1 MPKKQTQAQPQK
13 TSEKQQKSKKKTPEQ
28 GDVLASSVGIKNQID
43 TGLACF
49 VLMGQFHEIPLNPQ
63 QLVREFTSENNAF
76 NADTILLAAKDIGLK
91 AKVVKTSDYA
101 RLRRT
106 PLPAIAQD
114 KDGHFFIVAKVSD
127 DQVLIHN
134 PLAGKPETLS
144 KDEFVAKWTGHLIL
158 MTRRALLSDAMR
170 KFDFKWFIPE
180 IVKHRKLFGEVLL
193 ASLFVQIFAL
203 ITPLFFQ
210 VVVDKVLVHH
220 SLTTLDVL
228 IIGLVTVALFEA
240 VLTGVRAYVLTHTTS
255 RIDVTLGARL
265 FRHML
270 NLPISYF
277 ENRRAGDTVARVREL
292 ETIRGFLTG
301 SALTAVLDAVFV
313 VVFLAV
319 MYYYAPLLTWIV
331 MGSIPCYVALSFF
344 VTPVLRSRI
353 EEKFKRGADNQ
364 AFLIE
369 NINGVETVKASAVE
383 PQMRRR
389 WEEQLAAYVTAGFKA
404 TNLNNIASQI
414 AQSISKLTMA
424 LTLFFGAKMVMAGDM
439 TIGML
444 VAFNMLSGRVTM
456 PILRLA
462 QLWQEFQQIGVSVER
477 LGDVL
482 NTKTEVAGTTNK
494 ARMPEIKGHVKF
506 EDVAFRYQPDLPPVL
521 DGVAVEAKPGEVI
534 GIVGAS
540 GSGKSTLTKLLQR
553 LYVPEKGRVLVDG
566 IDVATVDP
574 AWLRRQIGVV
584 LQENFLFN
592 KSVRDNIAL
601 VDPAMSMERIMEAAR
616 LAGAHE
622 FITQLPA
629 GYDTNVGER
638 GCNLS
643 GGQRQRIAIAR
654 ALVTNPKLLIFDE
667 ATSALDYESESIIQE
682 NMRDICKDRTVFIIA
697 HRLSTVYN
705 ADRIIVLDK
714 GKIIEQGSHKT
725 LVEKDG
731 YYAKLYGIQSGNHLK
746 VVGS

>member
-1 MPKKQTQAQPQK
+1 MIEKPLENKAEEQEK
-13 TSEKQQKSKKKTPEQ
+13 TS
-28 GDVLASSVGIKNQID
+28 KNPPLD
-43 TGLACF
+43 TGLFCLI
-49 VLMGQFHEIPLNPQ
+49 LMGQFHETALNPQ
-63 QLVREFTSENNAF
+63 QLVHEFTGSESAF
-76 NADTILLAAKDIGLK
+76 TVDTILLATREIGLK
-91 AKVVKTSDYA
+91 ARHVKTETIE
-101 RLRRT
+101 RLTHT
-106 PLPAIAQD
+106 PLPAIAQH
-114 KDGHFFIVAKVSD
+114 KDGSFFIIAKVSAE
-127 DQVLIHN
+127 QILIHN
-134 PLAGKPETLS
+134 PYTNKPETLTH
-144 KDEFVAKWTGHLIL
+144 DELMDRWAGDLIL
-158 MTRRALLSDAMR
+158 MTRRALLNDALR

-180 IVKHRKLFGEVLL
+180 IIKHRKLFGEVLL

-220 SLTTLDVL
+220 SLSTLDVL
-228 IIGLVTVALFEA
+228 VIGLVTVALFEA

-265 FRHML
+265 FKHML

-344 VTPVLRSRI
+344 VTPVLRARI

-414 AQSISKLTMA
+414 AQTISKITMA
-424 LTLFFGAKMVMAGDM
+424 LTLFFGAKMVMNGDM

-482 NTKTEVAGTTNK
+482 NTKTEVTNTASK
-494 ARMPEIKGHVKF
+494 ARMPEIKGHIKF
-506 EDVAFRYQPDLPPVL
+506 ESMVFRYQPDLPPVL
-521 DGVAVEAKPGEVI
+521 DGISLEAKPGEVI

-566 IDVATVDP
+566 IDIATVDP
-574 AWLRRQIGVV
+574 TWLRRQIGVV

-601 VDPAMSMERIMEAAR
+601 SDPAMSMERIMAAAE

-654 ALVTNPKLLIFDE
+654 ALVTNPRILIFDE

-682 NMRDICKDRTVFIIA
+682 NMREICKDRTVFIIA

-714 GKIIEQGSHKT
+714 GSIVEQGPHQK
-725 LVEKDG
+725 LIEEDG
-731 YYAKLYGIQSGNHLK
+731 YYAKLYGIQSGSRLK